1 MLKEVVAAQG
11 REAEESPS
19 TDLSARGQR
28 PGSLQQKMISSMELD
43 CRLDR
48 LALCR
53 DVQRWQDVA
62 GDVLEVERV
71 K

>member
-28 PGSLQQKMISSMELD
+28 PGSLQ
-43 CRLDR
+43 
-48 LALCR
+48 
-53 DVQRWQDVA
+53 
-62 GDVLEVERV
+62 
-71 K
+71 

>member
-1 MLKEVVAAQG
+1 
-11 REAEESPS
+11 
-19 TDLSARGQR
+19 
-28 PGSLQQKMISSMELD
+28 MELD

-62 GDVLEVERV
+62 GDVLEAERV
-71 K
+71 E